1 MLCLSVEA
9 TSVIGME
16 SSLRGAKREVGV
28 LTQVQSEELL
38 PWQVIFHLW
47 FFEDII
53 IREKDAQ
60 AFPILFLI
68 TSNES
73 TIALKETV

>member
-38 PWQVIFHLW
+38 P
-47 FFEDII
+47 
-53 IREKDAQ
+53 
-60 AFPILFLI
+60 
-68 TSNES
+68 
-73 TIALKETV
+73 